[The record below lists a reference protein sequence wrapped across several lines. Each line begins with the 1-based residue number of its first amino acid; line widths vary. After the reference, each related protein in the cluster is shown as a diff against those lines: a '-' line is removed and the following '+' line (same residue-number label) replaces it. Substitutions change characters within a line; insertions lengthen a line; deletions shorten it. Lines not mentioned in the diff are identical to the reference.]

1 MKKTSLFFLFLVNL
15 TAIIINPFPYVSS
28 SLNLTVKTDKP
39 SYNIGEYVCVYGNL
53 TLNNTTVQDGLI
65 ALEVNDPYR
74 TLVVRTLTTNTTPT
88 ADWLVNVT
96 DVTPCDEYG
105 NPKESFQKETLAY
118 FNVTVSN
125 NDIEMRWVLVTAN
138 IYDESQAP
146 LGVAGFQGVVKENS
160 TFSVIMGV
168 PIPETAETGNATVYA
183 NAYSEWPRIGGKPY
197 CPEQSE
203 TFEITNGSTQ
213 TSSPPIKEQE
223 IEGNYNTTL
232 KLSFGEPLGTYT
244 IHVTSIYQGQTA
256 TNSTQFEVNIQ
267 GDANGD
273 GSVDGSDFFIFL
285 QAWGTSPP
293 SDPRADFTGDGTVD
307 GSDFFILLQNW
318 GYGA

>member
-1 MKKTSLFFLFLVNL
+1 LKKTSLFFLFLTTL

-138 IYDESQAP
+138 VYDESQAP

-183 NAYSEWPRIGGKPY
+183 NAYSEWPRTGGKPY

-213 TSSPPIKEQE
+213 TSSLPIKEQE
-223 IEGNYNTTL
+223 IEGNYNTTF
-232 KLSFGEPLGTYT
+232 KLSFGEPVGTYT
-244 IHVTSIYQGQTA
+244 VHVTSIYQGQTA
-256 TNSTQFEVNIQ
+256 ANSTQFEVNIK

-273 GSVDGSDFFIFL
+273 GSVDGSDFFILL

-293 SDPRADFTGDGTVD
+293 SDPRADFNGDGSVD

-318 GYGA
+318 GYEA